1 LPTLFH
7 EPEAPENAPEPG
19 GQPTPD
25 SSAQAPDAVVERL
38 CSNCGAPL
46 ADGQEWCLECGTPV
60 TEAARVRGGLPG
72 WRTAAAV
79 IAVTLVMASG
89 AVAAAY
95 AALRSDDPAPTQV
108 AQVGQTT
115 ATATIPQ
122 PDPIDIPQET
132 AAETAAAAP
141 PADASADTPAPAPL
155 PDASAPLPTP
165 TYTPPAVTPVTPVT
179 PAQTPATP
187 TTQPDTGSQGSD
199 SGNGVGSSGP
209 VKRAALVQVPL
220 DPATTVASAYNP
232 VVPGSAAATPPAG
245 TTTDPAT
252 GATTTA
258 PTTTDPATGATTT
271 DPATGATTTSPA
283 TTDAP
288 AHAAGDFHG
297 EPKLA
302 FDGDPKTAWTVTL
315 PTPALVADPQAGL
328 LIDLGDA
335 ATKLRRLTLT
345 PTTPGTTI
353 VVYGTNDATAPAT
366 LKDKGWKKLATQLD
380 VTGKTNITLGDDVTG
395 TAKVRQVLIWFA
407 QGPDDGTSTSVGIS
421 ELKLYK

>member
-19 GQPTPD
+19 VDPTPD
-25 SSAQAPDAVVERL
+25 PSAPSPEAVVERP

-46 ADGQEWCLECGTPV
+46 AEGQEWCLECGTPA
-60 TEAARVRGGLPG
+60 TDAARVRGGLPG

-95 AALRSDDPAPTQV
+95 AAMRSDDPAPDQIASVT
-108 AQVGQTT
+108 QTT
-115 ATATIPQ
+115 GPATIPA
-122 PDPIDIPQET
+122 PDPIDIP
-132 AAETAAAAP
+132 AETPAEAAAATP
-141 PADASADTPAPAPL
+141 PADASAATPAPVAP
-155 PDASAPLPTP
+155 PAASTPLPTP
-165 TYTPPAVTPVTPVT
+165 TYTPPAATPVVPVTPT
-179 PAQTPATP
+179 PTPATP
-187 TTQPDTGSQGSD
+187 TTQPDAGDQGSD
-199 SGNGVGSSGP
+199 SGNGVGSAGP
-209 VKRAALVQVPL
+209 VQRAKLVQIPL

-232 VVPGSAAATPPAG
+232 PVPGGATATPPAG
-245 TTTDPAT
+245 TATDPTT

-258 PTTTDPATGATTT
+258 PTATDPATGAPTAT
-271 DPATGATTTSPA
+271 DPATGAPA
-283 TTDAP
+283 TTAP
-288 AHAAGDFHG
+288 AGAHAASDFPG

-353 VVYGTNDATAPAT
+353 VVYGTTDATAPAT

-421 ELKLYK
+421 ELKLYR